1 MSQNR
6 ARNKN
11 QKKEKLICYCNSVPL
26 AVVQD
31 VIDKGAKTMGEI
43 FDRTTAGC
51 GACGGTC
58 QPDIK
63 RLLNEK
69 KKP

>member
-1 MSQNR
+1 
-6 ARNKN
+6 
-11 QKKEKLICYCNSVPL
+11 
-26 AVVQD
+26 VVQD

-69 KKP
+69 KKS